1 MSDEWKAQIEAME
14 KPAPSIAERRA
25 RLEAAYQMVFAVCK
39 DARRNWRMTIPP
51 EPTDTDMVICAAL
64 IDAEASLNELEP
76 TP

>member
-1 MSDEWKAQIEAME
+1 
-14 KPAPSIAERRA
+14 
-25 RLEAAYQMVFAVCK
+25 MVFAVCK